1 MKEINVVYE
10 NGLIKSTSDNG
21 GLYDQEDKALKVN
34 ATISVEEGKKVR
46 AYIKASNNNSNVTDE
61 ITAVDGIYSVVIDGD
76 YMVKGTLYVGFEI
89 YDEKGYAERFQ
100 PLKIYIDAFVSLN
113 KNSGGNVYVVTV
125 DVGEIKTLEPDEIAT
140 VENVGTKKDMILNFG
155 IPRGQRVSLGE
166 VTPLESTEE
175 PTAEMVADRGDVK
188 LNFGLPRAP
197 IVEVADEID
206 ILEPDKEPYVKDVN
220 EGADIRFKFG
230 IPRNQKIDVD
240 GVVVLD
246 PGEDPYV
253 ENVNDGQ
260 DITLKFGIPK
270 NQSIA
275 IEPVDTLSPEEEAV
289 VENIGDEKNIR
300 LKFGIPRGIQ
310 GIQGPKGEQGIQGEK
325 GEPFVYDDFT
335 EEQLEVLRGPQ
346 GIQGETGP
354 QGEQGIQGEKGDTGE
369 VSLEYAHS
377 TFSGAIVNSTYGKTI
392 QLTDGANEKLKG
404 LKVYGKTTQ
413 EGTPTPDAP
422 IDLESVG
429 DDGSVGLITC
439 GKNLF
444 DVFNQNYSAT
454 NNRCSVEV
462 LEDGT
467 LRATNKVVSG
477 YTAGGCWLPYKVSDF
492 IGKTITV
499 SFKAN
504 CSNEDLYAGL
514 TIRFETIDGSAG
526 WNFIEKHNYGSS
538 TITLSK
544 AITET
549 MAQKYGRIRFNFY
562 TNASGSGIGS
572 VGDYVDFENI
582 QLEISDVAT
591 EFEAYKGNSI
601 SLNTINTLKGIPVTS
616 GGNYTDSNGQQWV
629 CDEVDFEKG
638 VYIQRLYK
646 VDNSL
651 FTFGR
656 SDENNSLFNINN
668 TNNKY
673 DIPSYFR
680 FKSSSEIA
688 NDTDNRNVCS
698 HCIGLNNTSAGAV
711 AELARGVHISSYA
724 NTSAT
729 VWYLVLPKTIA
740 GETNESL
747 QAFFEEQEA
756 NGTPF
761 EWYYILQT
769 PIETPLAEE
778 LPVYKTL
785 QTYKPTTIITNDE
798 NAYMKVDYVADTK
811 NYIDNKFAELQNAIL
826 STGGNV

>member
-61 ITAVDGIYSVVIDGD
+61 ITAVDGIYSVVIEGD
-76 YMVKGTLYVGFEI
+76 YMAEGTLYVGFEI

-125 DVGEIKTLEPDEIAT
+125 DVGTVTTLEPDEIAT

-188 LNFGLPRAP
+188 LNLGLPRAP

-253 ENVNDGQ
+253 ENVNEGQ

-325 GEPFVYDDFT
+325 GEPFVYEDFT

-377 TFSGAIVNSTYGKTI
+377 TFSGAIVNTASGKTI
-392 QLTDGANEKLKG
+392 QLTDSADAKLKG
-404 LKVYGKTTQ
+404 LNVYGKTTQ

-429 DDGSVGLITC
+429 DKGNVDMIIS

-444 DVFNQNYSAT
+444 DVFNQSYTVQS
-454 NNRCSVEV
+454 NRCSAEV

-467 LRATNKVVSG
+467 LRLTNKKISA
-477 YTAGGCWLPYKVSDF
+477 YTTAGCWIPYNVSDF
-492 IGKTITV
+492 VGKTITV
-499 SFKAN
+499 SFKTN
-504 CSNEDLYAGL
+504 CSNDALYAGL
-514 TIRFETIDGSAG
+514 LIYFEKIDGSSG
-526 WNFIEKHNYGSS
+526 WNVIEKFNYSSS

-549 MAQKYGRIRFNFY
+549 MAQIYKRIRFNFY
-562 TNASGSGIGS
+562 TNASGAAIGS
-572 VGDYVDFENI
+572 VGDYVDFEDI

-591 EFEAYKGNSI
+591 EFEPYTGNSM
-601 SLNTINTLKGIPVTS
+601 SVLTPDGLKGIPVTS
-616 GGNYTDSNGQQWV
+616 GGNYSDANNQQWI
-629 CDEVDFEKG
+629 CDEVDFERG
-638 VYIQRLYK
+638 VYVQRISKIQTY
-646 VDNSL
+646 N
-651 FTFGR
+651 G
-656 SDENNSLFNINN
+656 
-668 TNNKY
+668 
-673 DIPSYFR
+673 
-680 FKSSSEIA
+680 EII
-688 NDTDNRNVCS
+688 TTPYMS
-698 HCIGLNNTSAGAV
+698 TTG
-711 AELARGVHISSYA
+711 ELSNG
-724 NTSAT
+724 AT
-729 VWYLVLPKTIA
+729 VVYVL
-740 GETNESL
+740 E
-747 QAFFEEQEA
+747 
-756 NGTPF
+756 
-761 EWYYILQT
+761 T
-769 PIETPLAEE
+769 PIETPLTEE
-778 LPVYKTL
+778 QLSAYKTL

-798 NAYMKVDYVADTK
+798 NAYIKVDYVADTK
-811 NYIDNKFAELQNAIL
+811 NYIDNKFAELQAMIL
-826 STGGNV
+826 EG